1 MRIRALQMAHVWG
14 DVPGALARLEERLK
28 DVDLAV
34 LPEAAFTGYVSPE
47 GDFDLRRF
55 AEPLDGPTMQAVA
68 ALAARHGTAIAA
80 PLIERDGQA
89 FYNAC
94 VLFDAAGRRA
104 GHWRKRHPWIPETW
118 ATPGNLGTPVVEW
131 RGLRVAAAICYD
143 LHFIETLEPC
153 DLFLFPSAWVQ
164 ESPDTR
170 VSQLRALARRFHVT
184 VVNANWARSD
194 PALPG
199 QGGSVILG
207 PDGRVLAR
215 AKGVSA
221 CDVSVTLDPPRGN

>member
-1 MRIRALQMAHVWG
+1 MAHVWG
-14 DVPGALARLEERLK
+14 DIPGALARLEERLE

-34 LPEAAFTGYVSPE
+34 LPEAAFTGYVSPK

-55 AEPLDGPTMQAVA
+55 AEPLDGPTCAAVSA
-68 ALAARHGTAIAA
+68 IARRRDVAIAA
-80 PLIERDGQA
+80 PLIERDGDA

-94 VLFDAAGRRA
+94 VLFDAQGRRV

-131 RGLRVAAAICYD
+131 RGFRVAAAICYD
-143 LHFIETLEPC
+143 LHFIEELDG

-164 ESPDTR
+164 EGPDTR
-170 VSQLRALARRFHVT
+170 VPQLRALARRFQVT

-221 CDVSVTLDPPRGN
+221 CDVNATLTK